1 MRPNESTAQKI
12 KFSIKDFS
20 SKCDQSRSFLRKKNR
35 DSKTEITIYD
45 DPSDK
50 RKDSVHV
57 EELVHNKPGDSLIVS
72 DQVSNKI
79 IINSSSNIVFRVT
92 VFRNAWILK
101 TWKVNFTMVTAVAAS
116 LVLQYQNIASII
128 FAQL

>member
-72 DQVSNKI
+72 DQVSNKN

-92 VFRNAWILK
+92 VFPNAWILK

>member
-20 SKCDQSRSFLRKKNR
+20 SKCDQSSSFLRKKNR

-57 EELVHNKPGDSLIVS
+57 EELVHNKPGDSFIVS
-72 DQVSNKI
+72 DQVSNRNI
-79 IINSSSNIVFRVT
+79 NNSSNNIVFMVI
-92 VFRNAWILK
+92 VSSNA
-101 TWKVNFTMVTAVAAS
+101 
-116 LVLQYQNIASII
+116 
-128 FAQL
+128 